1 MRTNAATAED
11 LRSTPARTR
20 ARRGARPLARIQ
32 PRRTPSRPPAAVPA
46 SPFLKWAGGKGR
58 LLPPLLPL
66 LPPAVERRLHIEPFM
81 GGAALFFHRR
91 PKRAVLADLNRDLV
105 ETYLAVR
112 DEPEALIEALR
123 PLAAEHDQARYYER
137 RQRYNEGRGLRRVER
152 AALFVYLNKTCFN
165 GLHRVNRKGE
175 FNVPF
180 GRYKNPRVLDA
191 EGIRR
196 ASAALQG
203 VDIRCEGFE
212 QVLRYARPGDFVY
225 FDPPYLPVSETANFT
240 SYAREGFGPAEHER
254 LRDVFAELDR
264 RGCKVML
271 SNSDAPLVRALYRGY
286 RIERVA
292 AARAISCNGR
302 GRGAVTELV
311 VLNY

>member
-1 MRTNAATAED
+1 
-11 LRSTPARTR
+11 
-20 ARRGARPLARIQ
+20 
-32 PRRTPSRPPAAVPA
+32 
-46 SPFLKWAGGKGR
+46 
-58 LLPPLLPL
+58 
-66 LPPAVERRLHIEPFM
+66 M

-91 PKRAVLADLNRDLV
+91 PRRAVLADLNRDLV
-105 ETYLAVR
+105 ETYRVVR
-112 DEPEALIEALR
+112 DEPEALMRALR
-123 PLAAEHDQARYYER
+123 PLAAEHDQARYYAR
-137 RQRYNEGRGLRRVER
+137 RSRYNEGRGLERIER

-180 GRYKNPRVLDA
+180 GRYKRPRILDE
-191 EGIRR
+191 EGILR
-196 ASAALQG
+196 ASESLQG
-203 VDIRCEGFE
+203 VEIRHEGFE

-225 FDPPYLPVSETANFT
+225 FDPPYLPVSATSNFT
-240 SYAREGFGPAEHER
+240 SYAKEDFGPEAHER

-271 SNSDAPLVRALYRGY
+271 SNSDAPLVRALYRRY

-292 AARAISCNGR
+292 AARAINCNGR
-302 GRGAVTELV
+302 KRGPVTELV